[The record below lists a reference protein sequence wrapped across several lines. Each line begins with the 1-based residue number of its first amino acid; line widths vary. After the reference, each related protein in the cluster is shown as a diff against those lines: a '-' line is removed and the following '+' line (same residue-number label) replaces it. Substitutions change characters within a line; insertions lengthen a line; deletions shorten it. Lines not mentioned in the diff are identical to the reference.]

1 MKKII
6 LATSNPGKIAEIQ
19 ALLSPVQCISQSSLG
34 IEDADET
41 GLSFIENAIIKA
53 RHASRLSG
61 EPALADDSGL
71 VVSALQGQ
79 PGIYSARFAGP
90 NASDAENIDHL
101 LSKLCNTPMEER
113 HAFFYCA
120 MVLVSHAND
129 PTPLVATGAF
139 HGVITM
145 ERAGKNGFG
154 YDPVFYLPDHHCTMA
169 ELPPSIKN
177 SISHR
182 AQALTKLKSGTI
194 FYGIHR

>member
-19 ALLSPVQCISQSSLG
+19 ALLTPAQCISQSSLG
-34 IEDADET
+34 IGDADET
-41 GLSFIENAIIKA
+41 GLSFIENAITKA

-90 NASDAENIDHL
+90 KASDAENIDYL
-101 LSKLCNTPMEER
+101 LSKLLNTPIEER
-113 HAFFYCA
+113 QAFFYCA
-120 MVLVSHAND
+120 MVLVTHAND
-129 PTPLVATGAF
+129 PTPLVATGAL

-145 ERAGKNGFG
+145 ERAGTNGFG
-154 YDPVFYLPDHHCTMA
+154 YDPVFYLPNYQCTMA

-182 AQALTKLKSGTI
+182 AQALTELKSAALLI
-194 FYGIHR
+194 S